1 MPGTMS
7 LKMTKIHFK
16 RPVKQRRRRKRRG
29 KIKRVKE
36 KGKRK

>member
-1 MPGTMS
+1 MPGTVS

-16 RPVKQRRRRKRRG
+16 RPVKQCRWKRSRKM
-29 KIKRVKE
+29 KRVKEE